1 MHRYNNQDHSMLAA
15 NMAVGA
21 MTNSGAAKA
30 DIWRIN
36 AEDDYHEDLGQ
47 RLRAARDGVN
57 TPGPSVV
64 SSDTMG
70 SSSRIAAA
78 FAMLCLP
85 YLALAAW
92 LVATG
97 KLASVTAFVASV
109 LSIGGFL
116 AVIARTWRRFFW
128 LNAPFWL
135 LALVFA
141 GYTLTYGDVP
151 GELLGLC
158 ARHFLLGRSSR
169 VFRYMARRARGAGIR
184 GTWRHLFDSGRSL
197 AADAYISAEHS
208 SAAFRALSCHC
219 GALRGHCLE
228 SRPQSRRGSRRIR

>member
-1 MHRYNNQDHSMLAA
+1 M
-15 NMAVGA
+15 
-21 MTNSGAAKA
+21 
-30 DIWRIN
+30 
-36 AEDDYHEDLGQ
+36 
-47 RLRAARDGVN
+47 N

-151 GELLGLC
+151 GELLAYVLATSSWDEVRGFFGIWQGERVVLESAALGAIYLILA
-158 ARHFLLGRSSR
+158 ARSPRTLIFPQSIP
-169 VFRYMARRARGAGIR
+169 ARRFGLLLR
-184 GTWRHLFDSGRSL
+184 L
-197 AADAYISAEHS
+197 A
-208 SAAFRALSCHC
+208 
-219 GALRGHCLE
+219 
-228 SRPQSRRGSRRIR
+228 